1 MICKDLH
8 GVEQELLLC
17 ANERRQPLLKLEP
30 SSNCEDYVAIDSR
43 ALLEVDPEK
52 EARDLTEIES
62 LLAKCMNVLAEQS
75 KLDVSEASLARSWLR
90 HARNPDTNEIESAC
104 TQMGKEGT

>member
-17 ANERRQPLLKLEP
+17 ANERGQLLKLEP

-62 LLAKCMNVLAEQS
+62 LLAKCMKVLAEQT

>member
-17 ANERRQPLLKLEP
+17 ANERGQLLKLEP

-52 EARDLTEIES
+52 VSPPSKMSTRSRSDSKSDEI
-62 LLAKCMNVLAEQS
+62 LAKLDAIEAKICQS
-75 KLDVSEASLARSWLR
+75 RKG
-90 HARNPDTNEIESAC
+90 C
-104 TQMGKEGT
+104 G